1 MPVESRTTSFQ
12 ELTLHAGG
20 KSDHELSGA
29 NASYMLIWVRGYIYI
44 LRGMGSVPGPASC
57 DPRRGCCPMR
67 GKEAMHA
74 QVDPKRG

>member
-1 MPVESRTTSFQ
+1 
-12 ELTLHAGG
+12 
-20 KSDHELSGA
+20 
-29 NASYMLIWVRGYIYI
+29 MLIWVRGYIYI